1 MPYYESP
8 INTYINPFYLDV
20 HQDVR
25 AEMEARAGA
34 YGANVRS
41 TNTKSISWPYQKMP
55 WGHITALYL
64 ENGEQ
69 KTFRIGFEDAKLSNL
84 NSSDF
89 TNKEGTDGAGKL
101 LLYGEQR
108 NQPKYPLLTGIDIS
122 NQGLRGS
129 LLKGRFNFVFFPE
142 LTIDGFELETM
153 QRVLFTPGN
162 EVQIS
167 FGWSEYA
174 DVPAVNKLEF
184 KGIIFGFSWSFN
196 ANLSISAEVDVVS
209 ATTIALGFS
218 GDQSITDTDQTD
230 IVKVI
235 DGYDTE
241 FKGINLITVIDKDL
255 AVVSASGEAL
265 DVKNVGD
272 IAYVGREN
280 TASKLLDY
288 IGIRLPS
295 SEIQETEQ
303 IIYNDYTTNEYIS
316 NEPFGSTGPDGTANQ
331 QIEQQGQEFFS
342 FDTLWNKMGGDFFT
356 NPNSQWNV
364 NGGKNRWNIIKNET
378 IVMVAGGVTPQ
389 SENKLRQ
396 DLGVNRYDTGGFN
409 EQKYNIQDNITIN
422 ITDLNGKT
430 ITLPDTSVGKT
441 TQLFLKKP
449 KNLGDDRFTLMS
461 RVEIKGGNWNSPSDV
476 YQGFEYWGADL
487 NTKNSGKE
495 SDDFAKVAFMPRQV
509 GPAEVE
515 IAVLLE
521 HYKPGTQQK
530 LGENWI
536 TMRIKSNGV
545 SNKREGE
552 FNFGNVKIEKD
563 PKKEQPSVIRPV
575 QITRNP
581 KDGQFSVI
589 KDDAVS
595 IVGENANAFSISRI
609 ENNTKTNR
617 KESADRIWVEFNPKF
632 KGSKSAVLRVP
643 YSEYEPNTGIIKT
656 TTLIDIILKANAV
669 ETDAELQTVE
679 SEIKSETPDTSKE
692 YESAKQQYDTTV
704 KSELKTLPTDS
715 GAAVPATVTTPETAE
730 TSTPTT
736 NTTPSSTPSGSVETA
751 TPPPV
756 DPTKTTGEQPAP
768 IVIEERTFWYVRLG
782 SLVEFANTLI
792 KQFDQ
797 TYQDKNI
804 FYSLFTIQ
812 AFNNETQ
819 YNPIVKSANPIDVYF
834 PDKSMGAYG
843 NIQPFNKDEHQFLR
857 QFGRWDSKANKRVI
871 KREDDIINIGN
882 ILVGTD
888 VIKRIYGVFV
898 ETGGKNIALKNI
910 TKFFDEILGLI
921 SAATGDIYEFTAIL
935 FDEPQRLL
943 NAPFSYGV
951 TETRQRAIVSIED
964 TNLASRVTNKNGEDT
979 VTPYQLDA
987 TVIKPLLKNV
997 SIVSKPS
1004 KEMASAAY
1012 IAARG
1017 GRSLLEDPKGG
1028 AGLINLDTQISLLGY
1043 QNIEEYKKEYKIT
1056 LDDLEKNGISLA
1068 NSGWNS
1074 AWSETFRGNLIR
1086 YKRLAGGMPIES
1098 TTDAHWLNKA
1108 IYPIEFTFTIDGI
1121 HGFKFGDVIK
1131 TSLIPKHYNIDWDI
1145 SFTVTKITHKV
1156 TPSIW
1161 ETTIQTAARLSR
1173 DAPGFY
1179 GSGKGAQMQ

>member
-8 INTYINPFYLDV
+8 INAYINPFYLDV

-55 WGHITALYL
+55 WAHITSLYL
-64 ENGEQ
+64 ENGVQ
-69 KTFRIGFEDAKLSNL
+69 KTFRVGFEDAKLSNL

-129 LLKGRFNFVFFPE
+129 LLKGKFSFIFFPE

-174 DVPAVNKLEF
+174 EVPAVNKLEF
-184 KGIIFGFSWSFN
+184 KGIIFGFNWSFN

-218 GDQSITDTDQTD
+218 GDQSVIDTDETD

-235 DGYDTE
+235 GYDTE

-255 AVVSASGEAL
+255 AVVSAS
-265 DVKNVGD
+265 NVINRIINPGD
-272 IAYVGREN
+272 IAYFSKEE
-280 TASKLLDY
+280 TPSKLLDY
-288 IGIRLPS
+288 IGIMLPS
-295 SEIQETEQ
+295 SQVIESEQ
-303 IIYNDYTTNEYIS
+303 IIYNDYTTNEYIFNGNS
-316 NEPFGSTGPDGTANQ
+316 GSIGPDGTTQQ
-331 QIEQQGQEFFS
+331 QIEQKGQEFFS
-342 FDTLWNKMGGDFFT
+342 FDKLWNKMGGKYFT
-356 NPNSQWNV
+356 DPNSQWNV
-364 NGGKNRWNIIKNET
+364 NGGKNRWDIIKNENVIMMT
-378 IVMVAGGVTPQ
+378 GGVTTESQ
-389 SENKLRQ
+389 NKLREN
-396 DLGVNRYDTGGFN
+396 LGANKYDTGGFN
-409 EQKYNIQDNITIN
+409 EQKYNIQDNITVD
-422 ITDLNGKT
+422 ITDLNNKT
-430 ITLPDTSVGKT
+430 IELPDTPVGKT

-449 KNLGDDRFTLMS
+449 KNLGDGKFTLMS
-461 RVEIKGGNWNSPSDV
+461 RVEYDAINGGNWNSPSDV

-487 NTKNSGKE
+487 NTKNTGKE

-521 HYKPGTQQK
+521 EYKPGTQQK
-530 LGENWI
+530 LGDKRI
-536 TMRIKSNGV
+536 TMRIKSNGIP
-545 SNKREGE
+545 NTREGE
-552 FNFGNVKIEKD
+552 FNFGSVKIEKD
-563 PKKEQPSVIRPV
+563 PKKQQPSVIRPI
-575 QITRNP
+575 QIERNP

-589 KDDAVS
+589 KDNEVT
-595 IVGENANAFSISRI
+595 IVGSNANAFSISRV
-609 ENNTKTNR
+609 ENNTRTNR
-617 KESADRIWVEFNPKF
+617 KESADRIWVEFHPKF
-632 KGSKSAVLRVP
+632 KGSKTATLRIP

-656 TTLIDIILKANAV
+656 TTLIDIVLKANAV
-669 ETDAELQTVE
+669 ETDAELQVVE
-679 SEIKSETPDTSKE
+679 SEVKSETPDTSKE
-692 YESAKQQYDTTV
+692 YESAKQQHDATV
-704 KSELKTLPTDS
+704 QTQLKTLPTDS
-715 GAAVPATVTTPETAE
+715 GATIPGTTSETAA
-730 TSTPTT
+730 T
-736 NTTPSSTPSGSVETA
+736 NTTPSTTTTGSIEVA
-751 TPPPV
+751 TPT
-756 DPTKTTGEQPAP
+756 PTDTQQTVGDQPTP
-768 IVIEERTFWYVRLG
+768 TIVQDRTFWYVRLG
-782 SLVEFANTLI
+782 SLVEFANNLI
-792 KQFDQ
+792 QQFDQ

-804 FYSLFTIQ
+804 FYSLFTMQ

-834 PDKSMGAYG
+834 PDKEMGKYG
-843 NIQPFNKDEHQFLR
+843 NIQPFNIDAHQFLR
-857 QFGRWDSKANKRVI
+857 QFGRWDSKANKRTV
-871 KREDDIINIGN
+871 KKEEDIINIGN

-888 VIKRIYGVFV
+888 VIKRIYEVFV

-910 TKFFDEILGLI
+910 TKFFDDILGII
-921 SAATGDIYEFTAIL
+921 SAATGDIYEFTTIL

-943 NAPFSYGV
+943 NAPFSYGI
-951 TETRQRAIVSIED
+951 TETRQRAILSIED
-964 TNLASRVTNKNGEDT
+964 TNLGSRVTSKDGENT

-997 SIVSKPS
+997 TVVSKPS

-1017 GRSLLEDPKGG
+1017 GRSLLEDKAGG
-1028 AGLINLDTQISLLGY
+1028 SGLVNLDTQISLGGY
-1043 QNIEEYKKEYKIT
+1043 QNIEEYKKQYAIT
-1056 LDDLEKNGISLA
+1056 LNDLETNGVSLA
-1068 NSGWNS
+1068 QSGWS
-1074 AWSETFRGNLIR
+1074 TAWSETFRGNLIK
-1086 YKRLAGGMPIES
+1086 YKRLAGGMPLELTS
-1098 TTDAHWLNKA
+1098 DAHWLNKA
-1108 IYPIEFTFTIDGI
+1108 IYPIEFNFTIDGI

-1131 TSLIPKHYNIDWDI
+1131 TSLIPKHYNVDWDI
-1145 SFTVTKITHKV
+1145 SFTITKIGHKV
-1156 TPSIW
+1156 TPSTW
-1161 ETTIQTAARLSR
+1161 ETTVQTAARLSR

-1179 GSGKGAQMQ
+1179 GSDNKGRV

>member
-20 HQDVR
+20 HPDVR

-34 YGANVRS
+34 YAADFRS

-55 WGHITALYL
+55 WAHITALYL

-69 KTFRIGFEDAKLSNL
+69 KTFKLGFEDAKLSNL

-89 TNKEGTDGAGKL
+89 TNKEGTEGAGKL

-129 LLKGRFNFVFFPE
+129 LLKGKFNFVFFPE

-196 ANLSISAEVDVVS
+196 SNLSIAAEVDVVS

-218 GDQSITDTDQTD
+218 GDQSITDTDKTD

-255 AVVSASGEAL
+255 AVVSASGVAN
-265 DVKNVGD
+265 DAKNIGD
-272 IAYVGREN
+272 IAYFPKEA
-280 TASKLLDY
+280 TPSKLLDY
-288 IGIRLPS
+288 IGIRLPT

-316 NEPFGSTGPDGTANQ
+316 NGTAGSTGPDGTTNQ
-331 QIEQQGQEFFS
+331 QVEQKGQEFYS
-342 FDTLWNKMGGDFFT
+342 FDTLWNKMGGDYFT
-356 NPNSQWNV
+356 NPTSQWNV
-364 NGGKNRWNIIKNET
+364 SGGKNRWNIIKNET
-378 IVMVAGGVTPQ
+378 VVMTTGGVTPESQ
-389 SENKLRQ
+389 NKLRQ
-396 DLGVNRYDTGGFN
+396 DLGVNKYDTGGFN
-409 EQKYNIQDNITIN
+409 EQKSNIQKEITVD
-422 ITDLNGKT
+422 ITNLNGKT
-430 ITLPDTSVGKT
+430 IELPDTFVGKT
-441 TQLFLKKP
+441 TQLILKKP
-449 KNLGDDRFTLMS
+449 KKLGDGRFTVMS
-461 RVEIKGGNWNSPSDV
+461 RVVKKDGNWNSSSDL
-476 YQGFEYWGADL
+476 YQGFEDWGDDL
-487 NTKNSGKE
+487 KTKTSGIE

-509 GPAEVE
+509 GPAQVE

-530 LGENWI
+530 LGEDWI
-536 TMRIKSNGV
+536 TMHIKSNGV
-545 SNKREGE
+545 ANKRDGE

-563 PKKEQPSVIRPV
+563 PKKQQPSVIRPV

-589 KDDAVS
+589 NNDAVS
-595 IVGENANAFSISRI
+595 IVGENKNAFAISRI
-609 ENNTKTNR
+609 DNNTKQNR
-617 KESADRIWVEFNPKF
+617 KESPDEIWVEFRPKV
-632 KGSKSAVLRVP
+632 KGSKSATLRIP
-643 YSEYEPNTGIIKT
+643 YSEYKPNTNTILT
-656 TTLIDIILKANAV
+656 TTFIDIILKGNAV
-669 ETDAELQTVE
+669 ETDAELETVE
-679 SEIKSETPDTSKE
+679 SEIKAETPDTSKE
-692 YESAKQQYDTTV
+692 YEVAKQQHDTTV
-704 KSELKTLPTDS
+704 QTQLKTIPTDS
-715 GAAVPATVTTPETAE
+715 GETVPVTVTTPETAA

-736 NTTPSSTPSGSVETA
+736 NTTPSSTPTEPVEVA
-751 TPPPV
+751 TPPPT
-756 DPTKTTGEQPAP
+756 DPAKTTGEQPAP
-768 IVIEERTFWYVRLG
+768 VIIQDRTFWYVRLG

-792 KQFDQ
+792 KQFDDKN
-797 TYQDKNI
+797 QDKGI
-804 FYSLFTIQ
+804 FYSLFTMQ

-834 PDKSMGAYG
+834 PDKEMGRYG
-843 NIQPFNKDEHQFLR
+843 NIQPFNTDDYQYLR
-857 QFGRWDSKANKRVI
+857 KFGRWDSKANKKVTKI
-871 KREDDIINIGN
+871 EPDIINIGN
-882 ILVGTD
+882 ILVGAD
-888 VIKRIYGVFV
+888 VIKRIYGIFV
-898 ETGGKNIALKNI
+898 ESGGKNIALKNI
-910 TKFFDEILGLI
+910 TKLFDDILGLI
-921 SAATGDIYEFTAIL
+921 SAATGDIYEFTSIL

-943 NAPFSYGV
+943 NAPFSYGI

-964 TNLASRVTNKNGEDT
+964 TNLGSRVTSKNGEDT
-979 VTPYQLDA
+979 VTPYKLDA

-997 SIVSKPS
+997 TIVSKPS

-1017 GRSLLEDPKGG
+1017 GSSLLEDSSNGG
-1028 AGLINLDTQISLLGY
+1028 AGLVNLDTQISLKGY
-1043 QNIEEYKKEYKIT
+1043 QNITEYKKEYEIT
-1056 LDDLEKNGISLA
+1056 LKDLESNGVSLA

-1074 AWSETFRGNLIR
+1074 AWSETFRGNLIK
-1086 YKRLAGGMPIES
+1086 YKRLASGMPLES

-1145 SFTVTKITHKV
+1145 SFTITKILHKV

-1179 GSGKGAQMQ
+1179 APGKGGQT